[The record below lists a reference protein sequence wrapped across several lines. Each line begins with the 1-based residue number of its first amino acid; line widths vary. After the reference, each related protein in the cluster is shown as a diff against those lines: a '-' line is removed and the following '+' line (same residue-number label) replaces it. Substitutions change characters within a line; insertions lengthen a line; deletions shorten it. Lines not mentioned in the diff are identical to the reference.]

1 MKVDQIFLAEINF
14 LGKINSL
21 IDKIEG
27 FDIDDTVKSAAASA
41 FSKKGQ
47 GEQDKKGI
55 DVEELSQEGKT
66 LNDLYKIIKSKKPM
80 RIGGVVIDIFAA
92 VVVMIVLQRLS
103 PMKREILMSL
113 PIKQVL
119 KYAIKNIDKV
129 FTKF

>member
-14 LGKINSL
+14 LGKIDSL

-27 FDIDDTVKSAAASA
+27 FDIDDTVKSAATSA

-80 RIGGVVIDIFAA
+80 RIGGVVIDIFTA
-92 VVVMIVLQRLS
+92 VVVMIILQRLS